1 MAVQETRNL
10 PAQFVEDLGVD
21 LAEQVVAQSGVPV
34 VSTGLQGLGSMAQ
47 PTKQSFESDA
57 EFKRRQDLFGAQQR
71 AALGFEQRQQALA
84 GLAPQVAGL
93 SAREQ
98 EARRIADAGIGS
110 FQPFLT
116 SAQQLTGAG
125 AGTGTG
131 SVQEFMSPYQQQV
144 IDTTLQEFDR
154 QAQTQE
160 QRIRDQAVAAG
171 AFGGGREGVQLAEF
185 QTGSDRNRAAL
196 EAQLRQQNFGQA
208 VARRDQAFRDQIGLA
223 SLVPQL
229 TAGDVAAQG
238 QLGAMDRT
246 LSQAGLDATREATR
260 QATFLP
266 QEQLDRFASQVTGI
280 MGGYPAQFQTT
291 NIPNPSPLQQ
301 VLGIG
306 STLAGAYLGGLG
318 RSGVTPFGTQ
328 QT

>member
-34 VSTGLQGLGSMAQ
+34 VTTGLQGLGSMAQ
-47 PTKQSFESDA
+47 PTRQSFETA
-57 EFKRRQDLFGAQQR
+57 EQFKRRQDLFGAQQR

-238 QLGAMDRT
+238 QLGAIDRT
-246 LSQAGLDATREATR
+246 LDQATRDAQREATR

-280 MGGYPAQFQTT
+280 MGGYPATFQTT

-318 RSGVTPFGTQ
+318 RSGQPLFGTSQ
-328 QT
+328 A

>member
-1 MAVQETRNL
+1 MAVETTRTL
-10 PAQFVEDLGVD
+10 PAQYVEDLGVD

-34 VSTGLQGLGSMAQ
+34 VSTGLAGLGSMAQ

-71 AALGFEQRQQALA
+71 AALGFEQRQQALS
-84 GLAPQVAGL
+84 GLAPQVEGL
-93 SAREQ
+93 SKLEQDAKAR
-98 EARRIADAGIGS
+98 AVSGLGS

-125 AGTGTG
+125 TGTGTG

-144 IDTTLQEFDR
+144 IDSSLAEFDR
-154 QAQTQE
+154 QKAIQE
-160 QRIRDQAVAAG
+160 QGIRDQAVASG

-185 QTGSDRNRAAL
+185 GSNALRDRSAL
-196 EAQLRQQNFGQA
+196 EAGLRQQGFQQA
-208 VARRDQAFRDQIGLA
+208 VARRDKSFQDQIGLA
-223 SLVPQL
+223 GLVPQL
-229 TAGDVAAQG
+229 QAGDVGTLSQFG
-238 QLGAMDRT
+238 GLDRT
-246 LSQAGLDATREATR
+246 LAQAQADATREATR

-306 STLAGAYLGGLG
+306 ASLGGAYLGGLG
-318 RSGVTPFGTQ
+318 RSGQNIFKTT
-328 QT
+328 